1 MLGVFRAVR
10 ALCGLCVVRCLSRGR
25 YAVIESMREGEVSAI
40 QPFRYV
46 RIVFVI
52 SIGVFWFG
60 EVPDLTTLVG
70 AAGIIL
76 SGLLVLL
83 AT

>member
-1 MLGVFRAVR
+1 M
-10 ALCGLCVVRCLSRGR
+10 
-25 YAVIESMREGEVSAI
+25 SAI

-52 SIGVFWFG
+52 SIGVVWFG
-60 EVPDLTTLVG
+60 EVPDLATLVG